1 MKYQQLT
8 KQSQASVKT
17 NNLRLILST
26 IIRHDPLSRADL
38 VRRTHISKP
47 TVSSLIDAL
56 LKRGIISEIG
66 VGESKG
72 DRKPIL
78 IHFNRTSRYF
88 LAFEMGRA
96 SYRIA
101 LADLKGTILQKTGG
115 EFPGEATFGERLEL
129 LHTCI
134 GDILNAEG
142 TVPEK
147 ILKMICIAPG
157 IYVGEGNELRWY
169 PGNAKNDPEDI
180 TRYFQGL
187 FHCEIMIEHSTKLSL
202 LGEKVAGK
210 AKHHQNVLYIDF
222 AYGLGSAIMIN
233 GTVYSGPN
241 KSAGEIGYFY
251 SNPDEFKSGSIV
263 PYEFG
268 ALEKKISGKA
278 LQMRG
283 REAAVKHS
291 HTKISEL
298 AGGNIR
304 SITSKTV
311 FQAAMQ
317 KDPVAYTILSDSF
330 TYFNMALSNMINML
344 DPELVIFGG
353 GFSNAGNFLLE
364 FIENEIKNKV
374 LIMPLLEVSDL
385 RNDSCILGAVQFL
398 INKTD
403 YLTELSP
410 SGAAQP
416 VVSEKPSA
424 DTGGTEVESSLEASL
439 TPEP

>member
-1 MKYQQLT
+1 MKYHQLT

-17 NNLRLILST
+17 NNLRLILGA
-26 IIRHDPLSRADL
+26 IIQHDPLSRADL
-38 VRRTHISKP
+38 VRLTNISKP
-47 TVSSLIDAL
+47 TVSSLVDEL

-66 VGESKG
+66 VGQSKG
-72 DRKPIL
+72 GRKPIL

-101 LADLKGTILQKTGG
+101 LADLKGSIMQKTGG
-115 EFPGEATFGERLEL
+115 EFPGEANFSERIEL
-129 LHTCI
+129 LHSCI
-134 GDILNAEG
+134 GGILDAEG
-142 TVPEK
+142 ITPDK

-157 IYVGEGNELRWY
+157 IYVGKGNELRWY

-180 TRYFQGL
+180 TRYFQNL
-187 FHCEIMIEHSTKLSL
+187 FDCQILVEHSTKLSL

-210 AKHHQNVLYIDF
+210 VKNHKNVLYIDF
-222 AYGLGSAIMIN
+222 AYGLGSALMVN

-251 SNPDEFKSGSIV
+251 SNPDEFKSGAIV
-263 PYEFG
+263 PFEFG

-278 LQMRG
+278 LQARA
-283 REAAVKHS
+283 REAVVKHS
-291 HTKISEL
+291 HTKIYEI
-298 AGGNIR
+298 ARGNIR

-311 FQAAMQ
+311 FEAAMQ

-330 TYFNMALSNMINML
+330 TYFNMALCNMINML
-344 DPELVIFGG
+344 NPELVIFGG
-353 GFSNAGNFLLE
+353 GFSNAGSFLLE

-403 YLTELSP
+403 YLTELSTVENQ
-410 SGAAQP
+410 SAQ
-416 VVSEKPSA
+416 A
-424 DTGGTEVESSLEASL
+424 DSM
-439 TPEP
+439 

>member
-1 MKYQQLT
+1 LTRKLTNFTINSETLSGSRTMKYHQLT

-17 NNLRLILST
+17 NNLRLILGT

-38 VRRTHISKP
+38 VRHTNISKP
-47 TVSSLIDAL
+47 TVSSLTDEL
-56 LKRGIISEIG
+56 LKRSIISEMG
-66 VGESKG
+66 VGQSKG
-72 DRKPIL
+72 GRKPIL
-78 IHFNRTSRYF
+78 IHFNRMARYF

-101 LADLKGTILQKTGG
+101 LADLKGTILQKIGG

-134 GDILNAEG
+134 GNILDSEG

-157 IYVGEGNELRWY
+157 VYVGEGNELRWY
-169 PGNAKNDPEDI
+169 PGNEKNVPEDI
-180 TRYFQGL
+180 TRYFQKL
-187 FHCEIMIEHSTKLSL
+187 FNCDIKIEHSTKLSL

-210 AKHHQNVLYIDF
+210 AKNHKNVLYIDF

-251 SNPDEFKSGSIV
+251 SNPDEFKNGSIV

-278 LQMRG
+278 LQARG
-283 REAAVKHS
+283 REAVIKHS
-291 HTKISEL
+291 HTKISEI

-304 SITSKTV
+304 NITSKTV

-330 TYFNMALSNMINML
+330 TYFNMALSNMINMIN
-344 DPELVIFGG
+344 PELVIFGG
-353 GFSNAGNFLLE
+353 GFSNAGSFLLE

-398 INKTD
+398 INNTD

-410 SGAAQP
+410 VDLAYRTI
-416 VVSEKPSA
+416 KHHM
-424 DTGGTEVESSLEASL
+424 
-439 TPEP
+439 